1 MILFAKSSFAC
12 ASEMSPFA
20 KPSFAKLIEF
30 SYSSK
35 SISKL
40 FDSINS
46 RKSSTSL
53 SMSVISSWTSKI
65 FAAVNPKPWLV
76 IPVSNDWSSSTPIS
90 STESP
95 NNAMAIRALSL
106 AASISPASSAASASS
121 YFSWPA
127 KKNVSAFSGI
137 TPTPPLD
144 SKMFW

>member
-1 MILFAKSSFAC
+1 MISFAKSSFAC

-65 FAAVNPKPWLV
+65 FAAVNPKPWSV
-76 IPVSNDWSSSTPIS
+76 IPVSNDWSSIPIS

-106 AASISPASSAASASS
+106 AASMSPASSAASASS

-137 TPTPPLD
+137 SPASPLD